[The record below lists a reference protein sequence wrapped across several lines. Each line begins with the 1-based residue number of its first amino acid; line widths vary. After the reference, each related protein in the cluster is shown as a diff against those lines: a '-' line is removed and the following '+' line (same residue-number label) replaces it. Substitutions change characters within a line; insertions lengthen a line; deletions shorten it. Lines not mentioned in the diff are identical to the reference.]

1 MRHHAMISIGIRNAM
16 MCQGSKRYTWYTP
29 HTCQRGLAMSMSYLF
44 LDFRPIPDNV
54 LVVKY
59 ALQH

>member
-1 MRHHAMISIGIRNAM
+1 MRHHAMIGIRNAM

-29 HTCQRGLAMSMSYLF
+29 HTCQRPDHVNVVPKF

-54 LVVKY
+54 LVVKC